1 MVLSALKQRLD
12 NFINEGFVEDGL
24 FESGAPVAHQTD
36 KQESDKIPSVFD
48 FSLSV
53 GLDTPSREIS
63 IPMKSE
69 MKGVIF

>member
-1 MVLSALKQRLD
+1 M
-12 NFINEGFVEDGL
+12 EDGL

-53 GLDTPSREIS
+53 GLDTPSREMS